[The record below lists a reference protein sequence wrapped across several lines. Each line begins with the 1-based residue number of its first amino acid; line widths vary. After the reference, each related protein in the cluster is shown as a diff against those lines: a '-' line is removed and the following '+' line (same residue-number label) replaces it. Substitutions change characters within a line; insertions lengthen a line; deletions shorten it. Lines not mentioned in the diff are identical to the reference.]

1 MPGNWQAGASQPSR
15 ATGTI
20 FLYTCLFLSGEATYR
35 KAQRVSKSANSCTSN
50 AVMFYILFPNKRI
63 RAHCRV
69 TCTTAGR
76 FAHHAGCHLVH
87 AGSFMPAVNAFM
99 QAASAFMQAA
109 SVFMYCYSV
118 VPSTLHQPFFV
129 STLSF

>member
-1 MPGNWQAGASQPSR
+1 M
-15 ATGTI
+15 
-20 FLYTCLFLSGEATYR
+20 YR

-50 AVMFYILFPNKRI
+50 TVMFYIFPNKRI

-99 QAASAFMQAA
+99 QAASAFM
-109 SVFMYCYSV
+109 Y
-118 VPSTLHQPFFV
+118 
-129 STLSF
+129 

>member
-1 MPGNWQAGASQPSR
+1 MQCLVIGERER
-15 ATGTI
+15 ANLVVQLARFFCI
-20 FLYTCLFLSGEATYR
+20 HMFVEVTYR
-35 KAQRVSKSANSCTSN
+35 EAQRVSKSANSCTSN
-50 AVMFYILFPNKRI
+50 TVMFYIFPNKRF

-76 FAHHAGCHLVH
+76 FAHHASCHLVH

-99 QAASAFMQAA
+99 PGVNAFMQAA
-109 SVFMYCYSV
+109 SAFMYCYSV